1 MTTSPP
7 MERLWI
13 AAAGRRRR
21 EGQALPTSILG
32 GPGPLERLPLLG
44 PEDRPD
50 GTSTMGRSDP
60 TPRRRSSGL
69 TIRPGT
75 SPYCAPETGPMGR
88 R

>member
-44 PEDRPD
+44 PEDRPNAD
-50 GTSTMGRSDP
+50 IHDRSFGSDP
-60 TPRRRSSGL
+60 LDVDPR
-69 TIRPGT
+69 
-75 SPYCAPETGPMGR
+75 A
-88 R
+88 